1 MEELDL
7 VVKLLRK
14 FLAGSLNEAE
24 REQLKAWVDSS
35 PDNRVLLDELSDDS
49 SLLAG
54 YTDYLKIYDDAVP
67 ERLRSIENRLMQS
80 IGDLSSGQYTPK
92 RRSFRWVPYAA
103 AVLVALFTV
112 TWYVY
117 KNKLS
122 SFSSVAHAETVIGPG
137 GNRATLTLA
146 DGRKVVLDS
155 TQNGIAVAGGHL
167 TYLDG
172 TDLFLADHGQ
182 ISAEGSVDTL
192 TLSTPRGGQYRI
204 ALPDGSEVWLNA
216 MSTLKYTSRF
226 SASERSVELIGE
238 GYFAV
243 KGDKSRPF
251 RVVTGGQTVEVLGTE
266 FNISAYQDEPA
277 VKTTL
282 VSGSVR
288 LNVEGAS
295 VELKPGEQGV
305 SMNGA
310 LSKNKVNTEPYTS
323 WKDGRFVFDHTSFE
337 DMISQ
342 MARWYDVA
350 VIYEGVV
357 PQETFT
363 GKMGR
368 NLTLNEMLKLLDIY
382 DAEFRLEGHK
392 LFVE

>member
-1 MEELDL
+1 
-7 VVKLLRK
+7 
-14 FLAGSLNEAE
+14 
-24 REQLKAWVDSS
+24 
-35 PDNRVLLDELSDDS
+35 
-49 SLLAG
+49 
-54 YTDYLKIYDDAVP
+54 
-67 ERLRSIENRLMQS
+67 
-80 IGDLSSGQYTPK
+80 
-92 RRSFRWVPYAA
+92 
-103 AVLVALFTV
+103 
-112 TWYVY
+112 
-117 KNKLS
+117 
-122 SFSSVAHAETVIGPG
+122 
-137 GNRATLTLA
+137 
-146 DGRKVVLDS
+146 
-155 TQNGIAVAGGHL
+155 
-167 TYLDG
+167 
-172 TDLFLADHGQ
+172 
-182 ISAEGSVDTL
+182 
-192 TLSTPRGGQYRI
+192 
-204 ALPDGSEVWLNA
+204 
-216 MSTLKYTSRF
+216 